1 MIYIWRTMSN
11 QGAILRERPNRVLQA
26 FAQPPSSDGKAE
38 GDQGVAETISDMAND
53 PGPAPR
59 APAEPQ
65 RTADIARLDLT
76 RLRIEDG
83 VKLDTVFERVTET
96 AADILNVERVGVW
109 LMVDHRRALRCI
121 NLYER
126 SKKSHSAGVALTS
139 DLMAFARPGPRS
151 VRILC
156 PAEVIDAQFPILQ
169 AAAGERHPLTIDTR
183 SAAGRVLI
191 APDLLERLMLNLVVN
206 ARDAMPDGGSI
217 ALVLDEVDDR
227 GEDGKADRFVL
238 IAVGDSGT
246 GIAADLLGKIF
257 DPLLHHQAA
266 GPGDRAGP
274 GGGQPDRRQRR
285 RVHPRGDRRRAGQH
299 LPGAPAAGQ
308 QLRSTAPRRHRST
321 AGAAVGPAV
330 CLA

>member
-1 MIYIWRTMSN
+1 VVGVLCNEHI
-11 QGAILRERPNRVLQA
+11 GPLREWTTEERDFAGSMADLLALKIRAAEMEDTRHVLRTQA
-26 FAQPPSSDGKAE
+26 MQLAE
-38 GDQGVAETISDMAND
+38 ARRLEALAEMAA
-53 PGPAPR
+53 G
-59 APAEPQ
+59 
-65 RTADIARLDLT
+65 IAHDFRN
-76 RLRIEDG
+76 
-83 VKLDTVFERVTET
+83 
-96 AADILNVERVGVW
+96 ILNVV
-109 LMVDHRRALRCI
+109 I
-121 NLYER
+121 NVAQLIAMDPTSSPTVVEHAR
-126 SKKSHSAGVALTS
+126 QIEKAGRGGVAMTS